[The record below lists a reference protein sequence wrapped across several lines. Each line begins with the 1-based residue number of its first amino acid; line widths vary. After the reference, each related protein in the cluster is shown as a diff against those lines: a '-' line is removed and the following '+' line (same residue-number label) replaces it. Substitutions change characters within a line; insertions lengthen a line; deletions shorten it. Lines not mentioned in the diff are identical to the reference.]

1 MNGTEESLHRQ
12 RGLVVDA
19 FVLADELIE
28 AAQKHRI
35 QTGPLDV
42 TIAERLAIR
51 LLVKRFGWVHSAPGQ
66 LLRHEK

>member
-1 MNGTEESLHRQ
+1 MDSTQESLHRQ

-28 AAQKHRI
+28 AAQTNKI
-35 QTGPLDV
+35 QSGPLDV

-51 LLVKRFGWVHSAPGQ
+51 LLVKRFGWVHNAPGQ
-66 LLRHEK
+66 IMRREK